1 MIYNKIADTYTCA
14 NNKELKFIAT
24 TTRKSKSGYISKA
37 KIYEC
42 ENCNNC
48 PIKLKCT
55 KAKGNKR
62 IQVSPV
68 FITKRKQSQ
77 DNITSEFGILARMNR
92 SIQVEGAFG
101 VIKENHNFRRFLTR
115 GKKNVKVEFTL
126 LALAYNLNKLHNKIQ
141 QNRSGVT
148 FYTKAIA

>member
-1 MIYNKIADTYTCA
+1 MFQNKNTIPQ
-14 NNKELKFIAT
+14 N
-24 TTRKSKSGYISKA
+24 
-37 KIYEC
+37 
-42 ENCNNC
+42 
-48 PIKLKCT
+48 
-55 KAKGNKR
+55 
-62 IQVSPV
+62 
-68 FITKRKQSQ
+68 
-77 DNITSEFGILARMNR
+77 NITSEFDILAKMNR

-141 QNRSGVT
+141 QNRLGVS

>member
-1 MIYNKIADTYTCA
+1 MDLSPQSRPTKEKLNKCDY
-14 NNKELKFIAT
+14 
-24 TTRKSKSGYISKA
+24 
-37 KIYEC
+37 
-42 ENCNNC
+42 
-48 PIKLKCT
+48 IKLKIF
-55 KAKGNKR
+55 A
-62 IQVSPV
+62 QW
-68 FITKRKQSQ
+68 RKQSQ
-77 DNITSEFGILARMNR
+77 NNITSEFGILARMNR

-141 QNRSGVT
+141 QNRLGVS

>member
-1 MIYNKIADTYTCA
+1 MNKTRENLSDTAVVQNTS
-14 NNKELKFIAT
+14 
-24 TTRKSKSGYISKA
+24 SKPPIGGLRCKA
-37 KIYEC
+37 KTMT
-42 ENCNNC
+42 NA
-48 PIKLKCT
+48 T

-68 FITKRKQSQ
+68 FIEKRKQSQ

-141 QNRSGVT
+141 QNRLGVS
-148 FYTKAIA
+148 FYTKEIA

>member
-1 MIYNKIADTYTCA
+1 MKQTVK
-14 NNKELKFIAT
+14 NNLESELGIQQ
-24 TTRKSKSGYISKA
+24 
-37 KIYEC
+37 
-42 ENCNNC
+42 
-48 PIKLKCT
+48 
-55 KAKGNKR
+55 R
-62 IQVSPV
+62 IQ
-68 FITKRKQSQ
+68 
-77 DNITSEFGILARMNR
+77 R

-141 QNRSGVT
+141 QNRLGVS